1 MAQDLRA
8 AAAMPA
14 PKLSRRAKTLLLAA
28 VLAGTGLAVL
38 RPQDLVLYNPSD
50 SVASGFYVRDRSQP
64 VRGSIVTIRSVDA
77 APDYA
82 ATRHFTDAGDRF
94 LKRITA
100 MEGDT
105 VCAEGSTV
113 SVNRETV
120 AERGQVDAAGNPLP
134 SWSGCVVL
142 DAGEVFLLGDHPGS
156 FDGRYWG
163 VSDLAELGGP
173 WRLLRP

>member
-1 MAQDLRA
+1 
-8 AAAMPA
+8 
-14 PKLSRRAKTLLLAA
+14 
-28 VLAGTGLAVL
+28 
-38 RPQDLVLYNPSD
+38 
-50 SVASGFYVRDRSQP
+50 
-64 VRGSIVTIRSVDA
+64 
-77 APDYA
+77 
-82 ATRHFTDAGDRF
+82 
-94 LKRITA
+94 

-105 VCAEGSTV
+105 VCAEGSAV
-113 SVNRETV
+113 SVNGETV

-142 DAGEVFLLGDHPGS
+142 EAGEVFLLGDHPGS

>member
-1 MAQDLRA
+1 MAQDLRSGE
-8 AAAMPA
+8 AMPA
-14 PKLSRRAKTLLLAA
+14 PQLSSRAKTLLLAA

-38 RPQDLVLYNPSD
+38 RPQDLILYNPSD

-82 ATRHFTDAGDRF
+82 ATRNFTDAGDRF
-94 LKRITA
+94 LKRIAA

-105 VCAEGSTV
+105 VCAEGSAV
-113 SVNRETV
+113 SVNGQIF
-120 AERGQVDAAGNPLP
+120 AERGQVDADGNPLP
-134 SWSGCVVL
+134 SWSGCVML

-163 VSDLAELGGP
+163 VSDLVELGGP